1 MLRKLFRTKELE
13 RENSR
18 LKKLNAMRAD
28 IISINAHQLRT
39 SLTAMKWVFK
49 MLVDKDLG
57 ELTPDQKEYI
67 EKMYERNERMI
78 KLVGGMLAANKKE
91 EMELEC
97 VFKKEEDL
105 MRLIE
110 NIAFD
115 FSGEAYKNHVEII
128 LEKPDGKIPH
138 IRIDADM
145 MRVVFQNLLE
155 NAIKYTDG
163 DGKVFISIKLQE
175 GFVEVS
181 IRDNGIGIAP
191 EDQKKI
197 FDKYFRAKN
206 AEARMPTGTGIGLFT
221 TKHII
226 DLHGGKIWF
235 ESAEDKG
242 TTFHFTI
249 PIA

>member
-13 RENSR
+13 RENGE

-39 SLTAMKWVFK
+39 SLTAMKWIFK

-57 ELTPDQKEYI
+57 ELTPEQKEYI

-97 VFKKEEDL
+97 VFKAEDII
-105 MRLIE
+105 RLIE
-110 NIAFD
+110 NIVFD

-128 LEKPDGKIPH
+128 LEKPEEKIPH
-138 IRIDADM
+138 VRVDDDM
-145 MRVVFQNLLE
+145 MRIVFQNLLE

-163 DGKVFISIKLQE
+163 DGKVFISIKPQKD
-175 GFVEVS
+175 FVEIS

-191 EDQKKI
+191 EDQEKI

-206 AEARMPTGTGIGLFT
+206 AETRMPAGTGIGLFT

-226 DLHGGKIWF
+226 DRHGGNIWF
-235 ESAEDKG
+235 ESEEDKG